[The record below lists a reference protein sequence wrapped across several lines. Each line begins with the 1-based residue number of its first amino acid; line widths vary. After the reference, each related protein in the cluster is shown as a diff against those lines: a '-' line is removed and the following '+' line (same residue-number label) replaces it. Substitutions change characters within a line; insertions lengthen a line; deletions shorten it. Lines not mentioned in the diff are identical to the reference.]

1 MWWGKG
7 EGNGEGRRAWEI
19 GIKEGGRWVRE
30 KGGEGKREWENVPV
44 TSYTFSSTIIYIPL
58 SASLCAATSAT
69 ENVFDI
75 LSASFYFSS
84 SFYSCSISLVPA
96 FAFCGD

>member
-1 MWWGKG
+1 M
-7 EGNGEGRRAWEI
+7 
-19 GIKEGGRWVRE
+19 
-30 KGGEGKREWENVPV
+30 

-75 LSASFYFSS
+75 LSSFLYLFLFLFNLYRLWDWQIKLIKRSAKMNRWQETQIIMAQK
-84 SFYSCSISLVPA
+84 SI
-96 FAFCGD
+96 D